1 MAINVTNYATFNAR
15 LAQVV
20 GAGSDSEVAGTMGRK
35 LAINRAVGED
45 VFAKTGAHIPAEI
58 GAIMSCLT
66 ALGDK
71 VDWSTA
77 VFMWDGPDDITR
89 FCQHNQALFEL
100 VLKAVFSDNPPTG
113 AGSTSTE
120 ITARQKASYE
130 EISLITY
137 GSSM

>member
-1 MAINVTNYATFNAR
+1 
-15 LAQVV
+15 
-20 GAGSDSEVAGTMGRK
+20 
-35 LAINRAVGED
+35 
-45 VFAKTGAHIPAEI
+45 
-58 GAIMSCLT
+58 MSCLT

-113 AGSTSTE
+113 SGSTSPE
-120 ITARQKASYE
+120 VTARQKASYE
-130 EISLITY
+130 EISSKMWVKTVPKI
-137 GSSM
+137 GSEENGRDGAAAVLLHV